1 MEGVLKRL
9 VASLTLAL
17 LLPVSAFSL
26 TYSEIRS
33 AYKRSYIYERSRD
46 YTDAIK
52 ALMPIYENYPN
63 GYTVNLR
70 LGWLYYLSGR
80 YADSEFHYRK
90 ALQAIPTSVEAILG
104 LMLPLMAEDKWSQVE
119 SLAYRI
125 LKTDYYNYYGNL
137 RLSVALRHQNK
148 FSMAEAV
155 DRKMLTLYPTD
166 VNFLNEL
173 ALSLLGEGKKLYA
186 KTIFENVLILDPEN
200 VTARNYLMRLVPS
213 QKHLKESEGVKVP
226 SNSGERA
233 KSELPE
239 GSSEKGK
246 ENRKSKGK
254 EK

>member
-1 MEGVLKRL
+1 MRRL
-9 VASLTLAL
+9 IVSLLIALAI
-17 LLPVSAFSL
+17 PVSAFSL
-26 TYSEIRS
+26 TYTDIKE
-33 AYKRSYIYERSRD
+33 AYHRSYIYEKSGD
-46 YTDAIK
+46 YADAIK
-52 ALMPIYENYPN
+52 ALMPVYKSYPN

-70 LGWLYYLSGR
+70 LGWLYYLAGR
-80 YADSEFHYRK
+80 YADSEYHYKK
-90 ALQAIPTSVEAILG
+90 ALQAIPTSVEAVLG
-104 LMLPLMAEDKWSQVE
+104 LMLPLMAQDRWSQVE

-200 VTARNYLMRLVPS
+200 VVAREYLEKLTSSESTQSKGISSVNQRKTPENTS
-213 QKHLKESEGVKVP
+213 PNTENSTKESGGKV
-226 SNSGERA
+226 GD
-233 KSELPE
+233 
-239 GSSEKGK
+239 
-246 ENRKSKGK
+246 
-254 EK
+254 